1 MADASQPNFLTALL
15 AVLAGSAVSAWFS
28 AAAVGAAPET
38 SAEAWTILTCLVG
51 ALGLKVVLRLLRYS
65 CPFAFAAGALL
76 GGHVATLALKQ
87 AMPDLDRIVAGF
99 PGLVLA
105 TFVVQVSAA
114 HRRSA
119 TY

>member
-1 MADASQPNFLTALL
+1 MADASQPNFATALM

-51 ALGLKVVLRLLRYS
+51 AFGLKLVLRLLRFS

-76 GGHVATLALKQ
+76 AGHVATLALEQ
-87 AMPDLDRIVAGF
+87 AMPDLDRLVASF
-99 PGLVLA
+99 PGLILA
-105 TFVVQVSAA
+105 TFIVQVSAA
-114 HRRSA
+114 HRRTI

>member
-1 MADASQPNFLTALL
+1 MADASQPNFLTALV

-28 AAAVGAAPET
+28 AAALGFAPET
-38 SAEAWTILTCLVG
+38 SEEAWAIVSALVG
-51 ALGLKVVLRLLRYS
+51 AVGLKLVLRVLRYS
-65 CPFAFAAGALL
+65 SPFAFAAGALL
-76 GGHVATLALKQ
+76 GAHVAKLALVQ
-87 AMPDLDRIVAGF
+87 AMPDLDHLVASF

-105 TFVVQVSAA
+105 TFIVQTSAA